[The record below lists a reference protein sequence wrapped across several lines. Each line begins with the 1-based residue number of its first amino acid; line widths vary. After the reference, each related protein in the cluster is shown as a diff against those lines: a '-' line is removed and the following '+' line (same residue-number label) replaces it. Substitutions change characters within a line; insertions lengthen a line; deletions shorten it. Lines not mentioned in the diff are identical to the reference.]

1 MAMAIDGEYN
11 PNKITKQHFLNLA
24 KELEIKPNV
33 MENIINDLTDNVLKT
48 VSELKNELQT
58 QDLYSPIIDK
68 IELLI
73 SKRIKQLV

>member
-1 MAMAIDGEYN
+1 MAIDGEYN
-11 PNKITKQHFLNLA
+11 PNKITKLHFLNLA

-33 MENIINDLTDNVLKT
+33 MEKIINDLASNILK
-48 VSELKNELQT
+48 VVVELKKELQT

>member
-1 MAMAIDGEYN
+1 
-11 PNKITKQHFLNLA
+11 
-24 KELEIKPNV
+24 
-33 MENIINDLTDNVLKT
+33 MEKIINDLASNILK
-48 VSELKNELQT
+48 VVVELKKELQT

>member
-1 MAMAIDGEYN
+1 MAMSVDGEYN
-11 PNKITKQHFLNLA
+11 PNHITKQHFLNLA
-24 KELEIKPNV
+24 KDLEIKPNV
-33 MENIINDLTDNVLKT
+33 MENIINDLADKILKT
-48 VSELKNELQT
+48 VSELKNELQA